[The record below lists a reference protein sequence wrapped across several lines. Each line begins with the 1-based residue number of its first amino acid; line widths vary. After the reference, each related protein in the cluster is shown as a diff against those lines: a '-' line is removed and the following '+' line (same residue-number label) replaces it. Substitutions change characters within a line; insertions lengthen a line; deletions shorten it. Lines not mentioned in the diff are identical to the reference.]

1 MVMIPAIPSDLKQE
15 IISLD
20 GKGYKAYKSLQGK
33 SFGYDPFTV
42 RFEHV
47 QGDSFAQPT
56 RLSIS
61 IGVDE
66 AGFLP
71 SLFNNPTR
79 KLALEDHLLRRV
91 NYFISV
97 NKTRVKGSG
106 KSGKVQVQIP
116 GQKILKRSGML
127 VKGSRLQLT
136 MFAGLPAQGRTVLGN
151 ECLKLFSEVL
161 PPIWHKSLIASS
173 LDKNELSRA
182 IETLEDYQFIQSE
195 LNKNNWVTFVANG
208 SNLPRSSG
216 ASDTPLLDVSTIFE
230 APEGLKKLVELP
242 NAGKVEGMAIPR
254 GITLIVGGG
263 FHGKSTLLRAIQD
276 GVYPHLA
283 GDGRERIAT
292 LPSAVKIRAEDG
304 RAVSS
309 VNLSAFMNNLPGINS
324 TEKFSTQ
331 SASGSTSQAVNI
343 LEALEAGSKLLLMD
357 EDTCATNFMIRDERM
372 QMLVAKANEPITPFL
387 DRIQEISE
395 FLGVSVILV
404 MGGSGDYF
412 DPADHIITMEEFRPR
427 VVTEEARR
435 LVTKNPGQ
443 RKKEITFPF
452 PPICER
458 RWDISRLEF
467 SKGKREAQIRT
478 IGLDTL
484 TLGEVEIDV
493 RYIEQIAEEGQ
504 LSLCGW
510 VLRQL
515 QFTLS
520 EFDMSFV
527 EGLQKIFLEIE
538 KKEFDGLVPYN
549 DGLQAL
555 PRLQDVMG
563 VINRIRF

>member
-1 MVMIPAIPSDLKQE
+1 MVPTIPPALKQE
-15 IISLD
+15 ILSLD
-20 GKGYKAYKSLQGK
+20 GKGYKAYKFFEGK
-33 SFGYDPFTV
+33 SFDYGPFTI

-61 IGVDE
+61 VALDE
-66 AGFLP
+66 AGFPL

-79 KLALEDHLLRRV
+79 ALALEDYLLRRV
-91 NYFISV
+91 SHLITVS
-97 NKTRVKGSG
+97 KIRVKGSG
-106 KSGKVQVQIP
+106 KSGKVQVQVP

-127 VKGSRLQLT
+127 VKGSRLQLI
-136 MFAGLPAQGRTVLGN
+136 MFVGLPAQGRTVLGK

-173 LDKNELSRA
+173 INEEKLNRA
-182 IETLEDYQFIQSE
+182 VETLEDYQFLQSE
-195 LNKNNWVTFVANG
+195 LKKNNWVAFVANG

-216 ASDTPLLDVSTIFE
+216 AKDTPLLGERTIFE
-230 APEGLKKLVELP
+230 APKGLKKTVELP
-242 NAGKVEGMAIPR
+242 HAGKTEGMAIPR

-276 GVYPHLA
+276 SVYPHLA

-292 LPSAVKIRAEDG
+292 LPNAAKIRAEDG
-304 RAVSS
+304 RAVSE
-309 VNLSAFMNNLPGINS
+309 VNLSAFMDSLPGIHS

-343 LEALEAGSKLLLMD
+343 LEALEVGSKLLLMD

-372 QMLVAKANEPITPFL
+372 QMLVAKAKEPITPFL
-387 DRIQEISE
+387 DRIQEINE
-395 FLGVSVILV
+395 IHGVSVILV

-412 DPADHIITMEEFRPR
+412 DPADNVITMENFKPR
-427 VVTEEARR
+427 VVTEEAKR
-435 LVTKNPGQ
+435 LVKNNPGQ
-443 RKKEITFPF
+443 RKKETTFPF

-458 RWDISRLEF
+458 RWDISRLKF
-467 SKGKREAQIRT
+467 SKGKREARIRT
-478 IGLDTL
+478 TGLDTL
-484 TLGEVEIDV
+484 TLGEMEIDV
-493 RYIEQIAEEGQ
+493 RYIEQFAEEGQ

-510 VLRQL
+510 ILRQL
-515 QFTLS
+515 QFTLNES
-520 EFDMSFV
+520 DISFA
-527 EGLQKIFLEIE
+527 EGLQKIFLEI
-538 KKEFDGLVPYN
+538 KKNEFDGLLPYN
-549 DGLQAL
+549 DGLQTI

-563 VINRIRF
+563 VINRIRL

>member
-1 MVMIPAIPSDLKQE
+1 MVPTIPPALKQE
-15 IISLD
+15 ILSLD
-20 GKGYKAYKSLQGK
+20 GKGYKAYKFFEGK
-33 SFGYDPFTV
+33 SFDYGPFTI

-61 IGVDE
+61 VALDE
-66 AGFLP
+66 AGFPL

-79 KLALEDHLLRRV
+79 ALALEDHLLRRV
-91 NYFISV
+91 SHLITVS
-97 NKTRVKGSG
+97 KIRVKGSG
-106 KSGKVQVQIP
+106 KSGKVQVQVP

-127 VKGSRLQLT
+127 VKGSRLQLI
-136 MFAGLPAQGRTVLGN
+136 MFAGLPAQGRTVLGK

-173 LDKNELSRA
+173 INEEKLNRA
-182 IETLEDYQFIQSE
+182 VETLEDYQFLQSE
-195 LNKNNWVTFVANG
+195 LKKNNWVAFVANG

-216 ASDTPLLDVSTIFE
+216 AKDTPLLGERTIFE
-230 APEGLKKLVELP
+230 APKGLKKTVELP
-242 NAGKVEGMAIPR
+242 HAGKTEGMAMPR

-276 GVYPHLA
+276 SVYPHLA

-292 LPSAVKIRAEDG
+292 LPNAAKIRAEDG
-304 RAVSS
+304 RAVSE
-309 VNLSAFMNNLPGINS
+309 VNLSAFMDSLPGIHS

-343 LEALEAGSKLLLMD
+343 LEALEVGSKLLLMD

-372 QMLVAKANEPITPFL
+372 QMLVAKAKEPITPFL
-387 DRIQEISE
+387 DRIQEINE
-395 FLGVSVILV
+395 IHGVSVILV

-412 DPADHIITMEEFRPR
+412 DPADNVITMENFKPR
-427 VVTEEARR
+427 VVTEEAKR
-435 LVTKNPGQ
+435 LVKNNPGQ
-443 RKKEITFPF
+443 RKKETTFPF

-458 RWDISRLEF
+458 RWDISRLKF
-467 SKGKREAQIRT
+467 SKGKREARIRT
-478 IGLDTL
+478 TGLDTL
-484 TLGEVEIDV
+484 TLGEMEIDV

-510 VLRQL
+510 ILRQL
-515 QFTLS
+515 Q
-520 EFDMSFV
+520 
-527 EGLQKIFLEIE
+527 
-538 KKEFDGLVPYN
+538 
-549 DGLQAL
+549 
-555 PRLQDVMG
+555 
-563 VINRIRF
+563 

>member
-1 MVMIPAIPSDLKQE
+1 MVPTIPPALKQE
-15 IISLD
+15 ILSLD
-20 GKGYKAYKSLQGK
+20 GKGYKAYKFFEGK
-33 SFGYDPFTV
+33 SFDYGPFTI

-61 IGVDE
+61 VALDE
-66 AGFLP
+66 AGFPL

-79 KLALEDHLLRRV
+79 ALALEDHLLRRV
-91 NYFISV
+91 SHLITVS
-97 NKTRVKGSG
+97 KIRVKGSG
-106 KSGKVQVQIP
+106 KSGKVQVQVP

-127 VKGSRLQLT
+127 VKGSRLQLI
-136 MFAGLPAQGRTVLGN
+136 MFVGLPAQGRTVLGK

-173 LDKNELSRA
+173 INEEKLNRA
-182 IETLEDYQFIQSE
+182 VETLEDYQFLQSE
-195 LNKNNWVTFVANG
+195 LKKNNWVAFVANG

-216 ASDTPLLDVSTIFE
+216 AKDTPLLGERTIFE
-230 APEGLKKLVELP
+230 APKGLKKTVELP
-242 NAGKVEGMAIPR
+242 HAGKTEGMAMPR

-276 GVYPHLA
+276 AVYPHLA

-292 LPSAVKIRAEDG
+292 LPNAAKIRAEDG
-304 RAVSS
+304 RAVSE
-309 VNLSAFMNNLPGINS
+309 VNLSAFMDSLPGIHS

-343 LEALEAGSKLLLMD
+343 LEALEVGSKLLLMD

-372 QMLVAKANEPITPFL
+372 QMLVAKAKEPITPFL
-387 DRIQEISE
+387 DRIQEINE
-395 FLGVSVILV
+395 IHGVSVILV

-412 DPADHIITMEEFRPR
+412 DPADNVITMENFKPR
-427 VVTEEARR
+427 VVTEEAKR
-435 LVTKNPGQ
+435 LVKNNPGQ
-443 RKKEITFPF
+443 RKKETTFPF
-452 PPICER
+452 PPIYER
-458 RWDISRLEF
+458 RWDISRLKF
-467 SKGKREAQIRT
+467 SKGKREARIRT
-478 IGLDTL
+478 TGLDTL
-484 TLGEVEIDV
+484 TLGEMEIDV

-510 VLRQL
+510 ILRQL
-515 QFTLS
+515 QFTLNES
-520 EFDMSFV
+520 DMSFA

-538 KKEFDGLVPYN
+538 KKEFDGLFPYN
-549 DGLQAL
+549 DGLQTI
-555 PRLQDVMG
+555 PRHQDVMG
-563 VINRIRF
+563 VINRIRL

>member
-1 MVMIPAIPSDLKQE
+1 MIPIIPSDLKQE

-91 NYFISV
+91 NYFISA

-127 VKGSRLQLT
+127 VKGSRLQLI

-230 APEGLKKLVELP
+230 APEGLKKLIELP

-357 EDTCATNFMIRDERM
+357 EDTCATNFMIRDARM
-372 QMLVAKANEPITPFL
+372 QMLVAKLKEPITPFL
-387 DRIQEISE
+387 DRIQEVNE

-412 DPADHIITMEEFRPR
+412 DPADHVITMEEFRPR
-427 VVTEEARR
+427 VVTEEAKS
-435 LVTKNPGQ
+435 LVVKNPGQ
-443 RKKEITFPF
+443 RKKETTFPF
-452 PPICER
+452 PLICER
-458 RWDISRLEF
+458 RWDISRLKF
-467 SKGKREAQIRT
+467 GKGKKEAKIRT
-478 IGLDTL
+478 TGLDTL
-484 TLGEVEIDV
+484 TLGEMEIDV
-493 RYIEQIAEEGQ
+493 RYIEQLTEEGQ

-510 VLRQL
+510 ILRRL
-515 QFTLS
+515 QFALNES
-520 EFDMSFV
+520 DMPFV
-527 EGLQKIFLEIE
+527 KGLQRIFSEIE

>member
-1 MVMIPAIPSDLKQE
+1 MVPVIPSDLKQE

-20 GKGYKAYKSLQGK
+20 GKGYKAYKFFQGK
-33 SFGYDPFTV
+33 PFDYGPFTI

-61 IGVDE
+61 IGLDE
-66 AGFLP
+66 AGFSP
-71 SLFNNPTR
+71 SLFSNPTR
-79 KLALEDHLLRRV
+79 ALALEDHLLRRV
-91 NYFISV
+91 NHFIAV
-97 NKTRVKGSG
+97 RKIRVKGSG
-106 KSGKVQVQIP
+106 NSGKVQVQIP

-127 VKGSRLQLT
+127 VKGSRLQLI

-357 EDTCATNFMIRDERM
+357 EDTCATNFMIRDARM
-372 QMLVAKANEPITPFL
+372 QMLVAKLKEPITPFL
-387 DRIQEISE
+387 DRIQEVNE

-412 DPADHIITMEEFRPR
+412 DPADHVITMEEFRPR
-427 VVTEEARR
+427 VVTEEAKS
-435 LVTKNPGQ
+435 LVIKNPGQ
-443 RKKEITFPF
+443 RKKETTFPF
-452 PPICER
+452 PLICER
-458 RWDISRLEF
+458 RWDISRLKF
-467 SKGKREAQIRT
+467 GKGKKEAKIRT
-478 IGLDTL
+478 TGLDTL
-484 TLGEVEIDV
+484 TLGEMEIDV
-493 RYIEQIAEEGQ
+493 RYIEQLTEEGQ

-510 VLRQL
+510 ILRRL
-515 QFTLS
+515 QFALNES
-520 EFDMSFV
+520 DMPFV
-527 EGLQKIFLEIE
+527 KGLQKIFSEIE

>member
-1 MVMIPAIPSDLKQE
+1 MVPTIPPALKQE
-15 IISLD
+15 ILSLD
-20 GKGYKAYKSLQGK
+20 GKGYKAYKFFEGK
-33 SFGYDPFTV
+33 SFDYGPFTI

-61 IGVDE
+61 VALDE
-66 AGFLP
+66 AGFPL

-79 KLALEDHLLRRV
+79 ALALEDYLLRRV
-91 NYFISV
+91 SHLITVS
-97 NKTRVKGSG
+97 KIRVKGSG
-106 KSGKVQVQIP
+106 KSGKVQVQVP

-127 VKGSRLQLT
+127 VKGSRLQLI
-136 MFAGLPAQGRTVLGN
+136 MFVGLPAQGRTVLGK

-173 LDKNELSRA
+173 INEEKLNRA
-182 IETLEDYQFIQSE
+182 VETLEDYQFLQSE
-195 LNKNNWVTFVANG
+195 LKKNNWVAFVANG

-216 ASDTPLLDVSTIFE
+216 AKDTPLLGERTIFE
-230 APEGLKKLVELP
+230 APKGLKKTVELP
-242 NAGKVEGMAIPR
+242 HAGKTEGMAMPR
-254 GITLIVGGG
+254 GTTLIVGGG

-276 GVYPHLA
+276 AVYPHLA

-292 LPSAVKIRAEDG
+292 LPNAAKIRAEDG
-304 RAVSS
+304 RAVSE
-309 VNLSAFMNNLPGINS
+309 VNLSAFMDSLPGIHS

-343 LEALEAGSKLLLMD
+343 LEALEVGSKLLLMD

-372 QMLVAKANEPITPFL
+372 QMLVAKAKEPITPFL
-387 DRIQEISE
+387 DRIQEINE
-395 FLGVSVILV
+395 IHGVSVILV

-412 DPADHIITMEEFRPR
+412 DPADNVITMENFKPR
-427 VVTEEARR
+427 VVTEEAKR
-435 LVTKNPGQ
+435 LVKNNPGQ
-443 RKKEITFPF
+443 RKKETTFPF

-458 RWDISRLEF
+458 RWDISRLKF
-467 SKGKREAQIRT
+467 SKGKREARIRT
-478 IGLDTL
+478 TGLDTL
-484 TLGEVEIDV
+484 TLGEMEIDV

-510 VLRQL
+510 ILRQL
-515 QFTLS
+515 QFTLNES
-520 EFDMSFV
+520 DISFA
-527 EGLQKIFLEIE
+527 EGLQKIFLEI
-538 KKEFDGLVPYN
+538 KKNEFNGLLPYN
-549 DGLQAL
+549 DGLQTI

-563 VINRIRF
+563 VINRIRL

>member
-1 MVMIPAIPSDLKQE
+1 MIPIIPSDLKQE

-33 SFGYDPFTV
+33 SFSYDPFTV

-71 SLFNNPTR
+71 SLFNNLTR

-91 NYFISV
+91 NYFIAA
-97 NKTRVKGSG
+97 NKIRVKGSG
-106 KSGKVQVQIP
+106 KSGEVQAQIP

-127 VKGSRLQLT
+127 VKGSRLQLI

-412 DPADHIITMEEFRPR
+412 DPADHVITMEEFRPR
-427 VVTEEARR
+427 VVTEEAKS
-435 LVTKNPGQ
+435 LVVKNPGQ
-443 RKKEITFPF
+443 RKKETTFPF
-452 PPICER
+452 PLICER
-458 RWDISRLEF
+458 RWDISRLKF
-467 SKGKREAQIRT
+467 GKGKKEAKIRT
-478 IGLDTL
+478 TGLDTL
-484 TLGEVEIDV
+484 TLGEMEIDV
-493 RYIEQIAEEGQ
+493 RYIEQLTEEGQ

-510 VLRQL
+510 ILRRL
-515 QFTLS
+515 QFALNES
-520 EFDMSFV
+520 DMPFV
-527 EGLQKIFLEIE
+527 KGLQKIFSEIE

>member
-1 MVMIPAIPSDLKQE
+1 MVPTIPPALKQE
-15 IISLD
+15 ILSLD
-20 GKGYKAYKSLQGK
+20 GKGYKAYKFFEGK
-33 SFGYDPFTV
+33 SFDYGPFTI

-61 IGVDE
+61 VALDE
-66 AGFLP
+66 AGFPL

-79 KLALEDHLLRRV
+79 ALALEDHLLRRV
-91 NYFISV
+91 SHLITVS
-97 NKTRVKGSG
+97 KIRVKGSG
-106 KSGKVQVQIP
+106 KSGKVQVQVP

-127 VKGSRLQLT
+127 VKGSRLQLI
-136 MFAGLPAQGRTVLGN
+136 MFAGLPAQGRTVLGK

-173 LDKNELSRA
+173 INEEKLNRA
-182 IETLEDYQFIQSE
+182 VETLEDYQFLQSE
-195 LNKNNWVTFVANG
+195 LKKNNWVAFVANG

-216 ASDTPLLDVSTIFE
+216 AKDTPLLGERTIFE
-230 APEGLKKLVELP
+230 APKGLKKTVELP
-242 NAGKVEGMAIPR
+242 HAGKTEGMAMPR
-254 GITLIVGGG
+254 GTTLIVGGG

-276 GVYPHLA
+276 AVYPHLA

-292 LPSAVKIRAEDG
+292 LPNAAKIRAEDG
-304 RAVSS
+304 RAVSE
-309 VNLSAFMNNLPGINS
+309 VNLSAFMDSLPGIHS

-343 LEALEAGSKLLLMD
+343 LEALEVGSKLLLMD

-372 QMLVAKANEPITPFL
+372 QMLVAKAKEPITPFL
-387 DRIQEISE
+387 DRIQEINE
-395 FLGVSVILV
+395 IHGVSVILV

-412 DPADHIITMEEFRPR
+412 DPADNVITMENFKPR
-427 VVTEEARR
+427 VVTEEAKR
-435 LVTKNPGQ
+435 LVKNNPGQ
-443 RKKEITFPF
+443 RKKETTFPF

-458 RWDISRLEF
+458 RWDISRLKF
-467 SKGKREAQIRT
+467 SKGKREARIRT
-478 IGLDTL
+478 TGLDTL
-484 TLGEVEIDV
+484 TLGEMEIDV

-510 VLRQL
+510 ILRQL
-515 QFTLS
+515 QFTLNES
-520 EFDMSFV
+520 DISFT
-527 EGLQKIFLEIE
+527 EGLQKIFLEI
-538 KKEFDGLVPYN
+538 KKNEFNGLLPYN
-549 DGLQAL
+549 DGLQTI

-563 VINRIRF
+563 VINRIRL

>member
-1 MVMIPAIPSDLKQE
+1 MIPIIPSDLKQE

-91 NYFISV
+91 NYFISA

-173 LDKNELSRA
+173 INKDELRCA
-182 IETLEDYQFIQSE
+182 VETLEDYQFLQAE
-195 LNKNNWVTFVANG
+195 LEKNNWVAFVASG

-357 EDTCATNFMIRDERM
+357 EDTCATNFMIRDARM
-372 QMLVAKANEPITPFL
+372 QMLVAKLKEPITPFL
-387 DRIQEISE
+387 DRIQEVNE
-395 FLGVSVILV
+395 LLGVSVILV

-412 DPADHIITMEEFRPR
+412 DPADHVITMEEFRPR
-427 VVTEEARR
+427 VVTEEAKS
-435 LVTKNPGQ
+435 LVVKNPGQ
-443 RKKEITFPF
+443 RKKETTFPF
-452 PPICER
+452 PLICER
-458 RWDISRLEF
+458 RWDISRLKF
-467 SKGKREAQIRT
+467 GKGKKEAKIRT
-478 IGLDTL
+478 TGLDTL
-484 TLGEVEIDV
+484 TLGEMEIDV
-493 RYIEQIAEEGQ
+493 RYIEQLTEEGQ

-510 VLRQL
+510 ILRQL
-515 QFTLS
+515 QFTLNES
-520 EFDMSFV
+520 DMSFA

-538 KKEFDGLVPYN
+538 KKEFDGLFPYN
-549 DGLQAL
+549 DGLQTI

>member
-1 MVMIPAIPSDLKQE
+1 MVPTIPPALKQE
-15 IISLD
+15 ILSLD
-20 GKGYKAYKSLQGK
+20 GKGYKAYKFFEGK
-33 SFGYDPFTV
+33 SFDYGPFTI

-61 IGVDE
+61 VALDE
-66 AGFLP
+66 AGFPL

-79 KLALEDHLLRRV
+79 ALALEDHLLRRV
-91 NYFISV
+91 SHLITVS
-97 NKTRVKGSG
+97 KIRVKGSG
-106 KSGKVQVQIP
+106 KSGKVQVQVP

-127 VKGSRLQLT
+127 VKGSRLQLI
-136 MFAGLPAQGRTVLGN
+136 MFVGLPAQGRTVLGK

-173 LDKNELSRA
+173 INEEKLNRA
-182 IETLEDYQFIQSE
+182 VETLEDYQFLQSE
-195 LNKNNWVTFVANG
+195 LKKNNWVAFVANG

-216 ASDTPLLDVSTIFE
+216 AKDTPLLGERTIFE
-230 APEGLKKLVELP
+230 APKGLKKTVELP
-242 NAGKVEGMAIPR
+242 HAGKTEGMAMPR

-276 GVYPHLA
+276 SVYPHLA

-292 LPSAVKIRAEDG
+292 LPNAAKIRAEDG
-304 RAVSS
+304 RAVSE
-309 VNLSAFMNNLPGINS
+309 VNLSAFMDSLPGIHS

-343 LEALEAGSKLLLMD
+343 LEALEVGSKLLLMD

-372 QMLVAKANEPITPFL
+372 QMLVAKAKEPITPFL
-387 DRIQEISE
+387 DRIQEINE
-395 FLGVSVILV
+395 IHGVSVILV

-412 DPADHIITMEEFRPR
+412 DPADNVITMENFKPR
-427 VVTEEARR
+427 VVTEEAKR
-435 LVTKNPGQ
+435 LVKNNPGQ
-443 RKKEITFPF
+443 RKKETTFPF

-458 RWDISRLEF
+458 RWDISRLKF
-467 SKGKREAQIRT
+467 SKGKREARIRT
-478 IGLDTL
+478 TGLDTL
-484 TLGEVEIDV
+484 TLGEMEIDV
-493 RYIEQIAEEGQ
+493 RYIEQFAEEGQ

-510 VLRQL
+510 ILRQL
-515 QFTLS
+515 QFTLNES
-520 EFDMSFV
+520 DISFA
-527 EGLQKIFLEIE
+527 EGLQKIFLEI
-538 KKEFDGLVPYN
+538 KKNEFDGLLPYN
-549 DGLQAL
+549 DGLQTI

-563 VINRIRF
+563 VINRIRL

>member
-1 MVMIPAIPSDLKQE
+1 MIPVIPSDLKQE

-20 GKGYKAYKSLQGK
+20 GKGYKAYKFFQGK
-33 SFGYDPFTV
+33 SFDYDPFTI

-61 IGVDE
+61 IGLDE
-66 AGFLP
+66 AGFSP

-79 KLALEDHLLRRV
+79 ALALEDHLLRRV
-91 NYFISV
+91 NHFIAVS
-97 NKTRVKGSG
+97 KIRVKGSG
-106 KSGKVQVQIP
+106 NSGKVQVQIP

-127 VKGSRLQLT
+127 VKGSRLQLI
-136 MFAGLPAQGRTVLGN
+136 MFAGLPAQGRTVLGK

-161 PPIWHKSLIASS
+161 PPIWHKSLIESS
-173 LDKNELSRA
+173 LNEDELNRA
-182 IETLEDYQFIQSE
+182 VETLEDYQFLQSE
-195 LNKNNWVTFVANG
+195 LKRNNWVAFVANG

-216 ASDTPLLDVSTIFE
+216 ASDTPLLGERTIFE
-230 APEGLKKLVELP
+230 APKGLKKSIELP
-242 NAGKVEGMAIPR
+242 HAGKTEGMAIPR

-276 GVYPHLA
+276 AVYPHLA

-292 LPSAVKIRAEDG
+292 LPSAAKIRAEDG
-304 RAVSS
+304 RAVSA
-309 VNLSAFMNNLPGINS
+309 VNVSAFMDSLPGIHS

-343 LEALEAGSKLLLMD
+343 LEALEVGSKLLLMD

-372 QMLVAKANEPITPFL
+372 QMLVAKAKEPITPFL
-387 DRIQEISE
+387 DRIQEVNKIH
-395 FLGVSVILV
+395 GVSVILV

-412 DPADHIITMEEFRPR
+412 DPADNVITMEKFQPR
-427 VVTEEARR
+427 VVTEEAKR
-435 LVTKNPGQ
+435 LVKKNPGQ
-443 RKKEITFPF
+443 RKKETTFPF

-458 RWDISRLEF
+458 RWDISRLKF
-467 SKGKREAQIRT
+467 SKGKREARIRT
-478 IGLDTL
+478 TGLDTL
-484 TLGEVEIDV
+484 TLGEMEIDV
-493 RYIEQIAEEGQ
+493 RYIEQITEEGQ

-510 VLRQL
+510 ILRQL
-515 QFTLS
+515 QFTLNES
-520 EFDMSFV
+520 DMSFA
-527 EGLQKIFLEIE
+527 EGLREIFSEIK
-538 KKEFDGLVPYN
+538 KKEFDGLFPYN
-549 DGLQAL
+549 DGLQTI

>member
-1 MVMIPAIPSDLKQE
+1 MVPTIPPALKQE
-15 IISLD
+15 ILSLD
-20 GKGYKAYKSLQGK
+20 GKGYKAYKFFEGK
-33 SFGYDPFTV
+33 SFDYGPFTI

-61 IGVDE
+61 VALDE
-66 AGFLP
+66 AGFPL

-79 KLALEDHLLRRV
+79 ALALEDYLLRRV
-91 NYFISV
+91 SHLITVS
-97 NKTRVKGSG
+97 KIRVKGSG
-106 KSGKVQVQIP
+106 KSGKVQVQVP

-127 VKGSRLQLT
+127 VKGSRLQLI
-136 MFAGLPAQGRTVLGN
+136 MFAGLPAQGRTVLGK

-173 LDKNELSRA
+173 INEEKLNRA
-182 IETLEDYQFIQSE
+182 VETLEDYQFLQSE
-195 LNKNNWVTFVANG
+195 LKKNNWVAFVANG

-216 ASDTPLLDVSTIFE
+216 AKDTPLLGERTIFE
-230 APEGLKKLVELP
+230 APKGLKKTVELP
-242 NAGKVEGMAIPR
+242 HAGKTEGMAIPR

-276 GVYPHLA
+276 SVYPHLA

-292 LPSAVKIRAEDG
+292 LPNAAKIRAEDG
-304 RAVSS
+304 RAVSE
-309 VNLSAFMNNLPGINS
+309 VNLSAFMDSLPGIHS

-343 LEALEAGSKLLLMD
+343 LEALEVGSKLLLMD

-372 QMLVAKANEPITPFL
+372 QMLVAKAKEPITPFL
-387 DRIQEISE
+387 DRIQEINE
-395 FLGVSVILV
+395 IHGVSVILV

-412 DPADHIITMEEFRPR
+412 DPADNVITMENFKPR
-427 VVTEEARR
+427 VVTEEAKR
-435 LVTKNPGQ
+435 LVKNNPGQ
-443 RKKEITFPF
+443 RKKETTFPF

-458 RWDISRLEF
+458 RWDISRLKF
-467 SKGKREAQIRT
+467 SKGKREARIRT
-478 IGLDTL
+478 TGLDTL
-484 TLGEVEIDV
+484 TLGEMEIDV

-510 VLRQL
+510 ILKQL
-515 QFTLS
+515 QFTLNES
-520 EFDMSFV
+520 DISFT
-527 EGLQKIFLEIE
+527 EGLQKIFLEI
-538 KKEFDGLVPYN
+538 KKNEFNGLLPYN
-549 DGLQAL
+549 DGLQTI

-563 VINRIRF
+563 VINRIRL

>member
-1 MVMIPAIPSDLKQE
+1 
-15 IISLD
+15 
-20 GKGYKAYKSLQGK
+20 
-33 SFGYDPFTV
+33 
-42 RFEHV
+42 
-47 QGDSFAQPT
+47 
-56 RLSIS
+56 
-61 IGVDE
+61 
-66 AGFLP
+66 
-71 SLFNNPTR
+71 
-79 KLALEDHLLRRV
+79 
-91 NYFISV
+91 
-97 NKTRVKGSG
+97 
-106 KSGKVQVQIP
+106 
-116 GQKILKRSGML
+116 
-127 VKGSRLQLT
+127 
-136 MFAGLPAQGRTVLGN
+136 
-151 ECLKLFSEVL
+151 
-161 PPIWHKSLIASS
+161 
-173 LDKNELSRA
+173 
-182 IETLEDYQFIQSE
+182 
-195 LNKNNWVTFVANG
+195 
-208 SNLPRSSG
+208 
-216 ASDTPLLDVSTIFE
+216 

-242 NAGKVEGMAIPR
+242 HAGKIKGMAVPR

-276 GVYPHLA
+276 AVYPHLA

-292 LPSAVKIRAEDG
+292 LPSATKIRAEDG

-309 VNLSAFMNNLPGINS
+309 VNLSAFMSGFPGIHS
-324 TEKFSTQ
+324 TEQFSTQ

-387 DRIQEISE
+387 DRIQEVSE

-458 RWDISRLEF
+458 RWDISGLKF

>member
-1 MVMIPAIPSDLKQE
+1 MIPIIPSDLKQE

-33 SFGYDPFTV
+33 SFDYDPFTI

-91 NYFISV
+91 NYFISA

-127 VKGSRLQLT
+127 VKGSRLQLI

-357 EDTCATNFMIRDERM
+357 EDTCATNFMIRDARM
-372 QMLVAKANEPITPFL
+372 QMLVAKLKEPITPFL
-387 DRIQEISE
+387 DRIQEVNE

-412 DPADHIITMEEFRPR
+412 DPADHVITMEEFRPR
-427 VVTEEARR
+427 VVTEEAKS
-435 LVTKNPGQ
+435 LVVKNPGQ
-443 RKKEITFPF
+443 RKKETTFPF
-452 PPICER
+452 PLICER
-458 RWDISRLEF
+458 RWDISRLKF
-467 SKGKREAQIRT
+467 GKGKKEAKIRT
-478 IGLDTL
+478 TGLDTL
-484 TLGEVEIDV
+484 TLGEMEIDV
-493 RYIEQIAEEGQ
+493 RYIEQLTEEGQ

-510 VLRQL
+510 ILRRL
-515 QFTLS
+515 QFALNES
-520 EFDMSFV
+520 DMPFV
-527 EGLQKIFLEIE
+527 KGLQKIFSEIE

>member
-1 MVMIPAIPSDLKQE
+1 MAPVIPSDLKQE

-20 GKGYKAYKSLQGK
+20 GKGYKAYKIFQGK
-33 SFGYDPFTV
+33 SFNYDPFTI

-61 IGVDE
+61 IGLEE
-66 AGFLP
+66 AGFP
-71 SLFNNPTR
+71 SHILNSPTQE
-79 KLALEDHLLRRV
+79 LALEDYLLRRV
-91 NYFISV
+91 NHFIAANEV
-97 NKTRVKGSG
+97 HVKGSG

-127 VKGSRLQLT
+127 VRESKLQLI
-136 MFAGLPAQGRTVLGN
+136 MFAGLPAQGRTILGK

-161 PPIWHKSLIASS
+161 PVIWHESLIASS
-173 LDKNELSRA
+173 LNEDELNRA
-182 IETLEDYQFIQSE
+182 IETLEDYNFLQSE
-195 LNKNNWVTFVANG
+195 LKRNNWVAFVANG

-216 ASDTPLLDVSTIFE
+216 ASDSPLLDAATIFE
-230 APEGLKKLVELP
+230 APKGLEKSVVLP
-242 NAGKVEGMAIPR
+242 HAGKIEGMAIPR

-276 GVYPHLA
+276 AVYPHLA

-292 LPSAVKIRAEDG
+292 LPSAAKIRAEDG
-304 RAVSS
+304 RAVSA
-309 VNLSAFMNNLPGINS
+309 VNVSAFMDSLPGIYS
-324 TEKFSTQ
+324 TKKFSTQ

-343 LEALEAGSKLLLMD
+343 LEALEVGSKLLLMD

-372 QMLVAKANEPITPFL
+372 QMLVAKAKEPITPFL
-387 DRIQEISE
+387 DRIQEVNKIH
-395 FLGVSVILV
+395 GVSVILV

-412 DPADHIITMEEFRPR
+412 DPADNVITMEKFKPR
-427 VVTEEARR
+427 MVTEEAKQ
-435 LVTKNPGQ
+435 LVKMKPGQ
-443 RKKEITFPF
+443 RKKETTFPF
-452 PPICER
+452 PKICQR
-458 RWDISRLEF
+458 RWDISRLKF
-467 SKGKREAQIRT
+467 SKGKREARIRT
-478 IGLDTL
+478 TGLDTL
-484 TLGEVEIDV
+484 TLGEMEIDV

-510 VLRQL
+510 IIRQL
-515 QFTLS
+515 QFNLNES
-520 EFDMSFV
+520 DMSFAG
-527 EGLQKIFLEIE
+527 GLQEIFLEI
-538 KKEFDGLVPYN
+538 KKKGFDGLSPYN
-549 DGLQAL
+549 DGLQTI

>member
-1 MVMIPAIPSDLKQE
+1 MVPTIPPALKQE
-15 IISLD
+15 ILSLD
-20 GKGYKAYKSLQGK
+20 GKGYKAYKFFEGK
-33 SFGYDPFTV
+33 SFDYGPFTI

-61 IGVDE
+61 VALDE
-66 AGFLP
+66 AGFPL

-79 KLALEDHLLRRV
+79 ALALEDYLLRRV
-91 NYFISV
+91 SHLITVS
-97 NKTRVKGSG
+97 KIRVKGSG
-106 KSGKVQVQIP
+106 KSGKVQVQVP

-127 VKGSRLQLT
+127 VKGSRLQLI
-136 MFAGLPAQGRTVLGN
+136 MFAGLPAQGRTVLGK

-173 LDKNELSRA
+173 INEEKLNRA
-182 IETLEDYQFIQSE
+182 VETLEDYQFLQSE
-195 LNKNNWVTFVANG
+195 LKKNNWVAFVANG

-216 ASDTPLLDVSTIFE
+216 AKDTPLLGERTIFE
-230 APEGLKKLVELP
+230 APKGLKKTVELP
-242 NAGKVEGMAIPR
+242 HAGKTEGMAIPR

-276 GVYPHLA
+276 AVYPHLA

-292 LPSAVKIRAEDG
+292 LPTAAKIRAEDG
-304 RAVSS
+304 RAVSE
-309 VNLSAFMNNLPGINS
+309 VNLSAFMDSLPGIHS

-343 LEALEAGSKLLLMD
+343 LEALEVGSKLLLMD

-372 QMLVAKANEPITPFL
+372 QMLVAKAKEPITPFL
-387 DRIQEISE
+387 DRIQEINE
-395 FLGVSVILV
+395 IHGVSVILV

-412 DPADHIITMEEFRPR
+412 DPADNVITMENFKPR
-427 VVTEEARR
+427 VVTEEAKR
-435 LVTKNPGQ
+435 LVKNNPGQ
-443 RKKEITFPF
+443 RKKETTFPF

-458 RWDISRLEF
+458 RWDISRLKF
-467 SKGKREAQIRT
+467 SKGKREARIRT
-478 IGLDTL
+478 TGLDTL
-484 TLGEVEIDV
+484 TLGEMEIDV

-510 VLRQL
+510 ILRQL
-515 QFTLS
+515 QFTLNES
-520 EFDMSFV
+520 NMSFA
-527 EGLQKIFLEIE
+527 EGLQKIFLEI
-538 KKEFDGLVPYN
+538 KKNEFDGLLPYN
-549 DGLQAL
+549 DGLQTI

-563 VINRIRF
+563 VINRIRL

>member
-1 MVMIPAIPSDLKQE
+1 MIPIIPSDLKQE

-71 SLFNNPTR
+71 SLFNNLTR
-79 KLALEDHLLRRV
+79 KLALEDHVLRRV
-91 NYFISV
+91 NYFIAA
-97 NKTRVKGSG
+97 NKIRVKGSG

-127 VKGSRLQLT
+127 VKGSRLQLI
-136 MFAGLPAQGRTVLGN
+136 MFAGLPAQGRTVLGE

-173 LDKNELSRA
+173 LDKNELNRA
-182 IETLEDYQFIQSE
+182 IETLEDYQFLQSE
-195 LNKNNWVTFVANG
+195 LEKNNWVTFVANG

-216 ASDTPLLDVSTIFE
+216 ASDAPLLGARTIFE
-230 APEGLKKLVELP
+230 APEGLKKSVELP
-242 NAGKVEGMAIPR
+242 HAGKIEGMAVPE

-276 GVYPHLA
+276 AVYPHLA

-292 LPSAVKIRAEDG
+292 LPSATKIRAEDG

-309 VNLSAFMNNLPGINS
+309 VNLSAFMSGLPGIHS
-324 TEKFSTQ
+324 TEQFSTQ

-387 DRIQEISE
+387 DRIQEVSE

-458 RWDISRLEF
+458 RWDISGLKF

-520 EFDMSFV
+520 ESDMSFV

>member
-1 MVMIPAIPSDLKQE
+1 MVPTIPPALKQE
-15 IISLD
+15 ILSLD
-20 GKGYKAYKSLQGK
+20 GKGYKAYKFFEGK
-33 SFGYDPFTV
+33 SFDYGPFTI

-61 IGVDE
+61 VALDE
-66 AGFLP
+66 AGFPL

-79 KLALEDHLLRRV
+79 ALALEDYLLRRV
-91 NYFISV
+91 SHLITVS
-97 NKTRVKGSG
+97 KIRVKGSG
-106 KSGKVQVQIP
+106 KSGKVQVQVP

-127 VKGSRLQLT
+127 VKGSRLQLI
-136 MFAGLPAQGRTVLGN
+136 MFVGLPAQGRTVLGK

-173 LDKNELSRA
+173 INEEKLNRA
-182 IETLEDYQFIQSE
+182 VETLEDYQFLQSE
-195 LNKNNWVTFVANG
+195 LKKNNWVAFVANG

-216 ASDTPLLDVSTIFE
+216 AKDTPLLGERTIFE
-230 APEGLKKLVELP
+230 APKGLKKTVELP
-242 NAGKVEGMAIPR
+242 HAGKTEGMAMPR

-276 GVYPHLA
+276 AVYPHLA

-292 LPSAVKIRAEDG
+292 LPTAAKIRAEDG
-304 RAVSS
+304 RAVRE
-309 VNLSAFMNNLPGINS
+309 VNLSAFMDSLPGIHS

-343 LEALEAGSKLLLMD
+343 LEALEVGSKLLLMD

-372 QMLVAKANEPITPFL
+372 QMLVAKAKEPITPFL
-387 DRIQEISE
+387 DRIQEINE
-395 FLGVSVILV
+395 IHGVSVILV

-412 DPADHIITMEEFRPR
+412 DPADNVITMENFKPR
-427 VVTEEARR
+427 VVTEEAKR
-435 LVTKNPGQ
+435 LVKNNPGQ
-443 RKKEITFPF
+443 RKKETTFPF

-458 RWDISRLEF
+458 RWDISRLKF
-467 SKGKREAQIRT
+467 SKGKREARIRT
-478 IGLDTL
+478 TGLDTL
-484 TLGEVEIDV
+484 TLGEMEIDV

-510 VLRQL
+510 ILKQL
-515 QFTLS
+515 QFTLNES
-520 EFDMSFV
+520 DISFA

-538 KKEFDGLVPYN
+538 KKEFDGLLPYN
-549 DGLQAL
+549 DGLQTI

-563 VINRIRF
+563 VINRIRL

>member
-1 MVMIPAIPSDLKQE
+1 MVPTIPPALKQE
-15 IISLD
+15 ILSLD
-20 GKGYKAYKSLQGK
+20 GKGYKAYKFFEGK
-33 SFGYDPFTV
+33 SFDYGPFTI

-61 IGVDE
+61 VALDE
-66 AGFLP
+66 AGFPL

-79 KLALEDHLLRRV
+79 ALALEDYLLRRV
-91 NYFISV
+91 SHLITVS
-97 NKTRVKGSG
+97 KIRVKGSG
-106 KSGKVQVQIP
+106 KSGKVQVQVP

-127 VKGSRLQLT
+127 VKGSRLQLI
-136 MFAGLPAQGRTVLGN
+136 MFAGLPAQGRTVLGK

-173 LDKNELSRA
+173 INEEKLNRA
-182 IETLEDYQFIQSE
+182 VETLEDYQFLQSE
-195 LNKNNWVTFVANG
+195 LKKNNWVAFVANG

-216 ASDTPLLDVSTIFE
+216 AKDTPLLGERTIFE
-230 APEGLKKLVELP
+230 APKGLKKTVELP
-242 NAGKVEGMAIPR
+242 HAGKTEGMAMPR

-276 GVYPHLA
+276 AVYPHLA

-292 LPSAVKIRAEDG
+292 LPNAAKIRAEDG
-304 RAVSS
+304 RAVSE
-309 VNLSAFMNNLPGINS
+309 VNLSAFMDSLPGIHS

-343 LEALEAGSKLLLMD
+343 LEALEVGSKLLLMD

-372 QMLVAKANEPITPFL
+372 QMLVAKAKEPITPFL
-387 DRIQEISE
+387 DRIQEINE
-395 FLGVSVILV
+395 IHGVSVILV

-412 DPADHIITMEEFRPR
+412 DPADNVITMENFKPR
-427 VVTEEARR
+427 VVTEEAKR
-435 LVTKNPGQ
+435 LVKNNPGQ
-443 RKKEITFPF
+443 RKKETTFPF

-458 RWDISRLEF
+458 RWGISRLKF
-467 SKGKREAQIRT
+467 SKGKREARIRT
-478 IGLDTL
+478 TGLDTL
-484 TLGEVEIDV
+484 TLGEMEIDV

-510 VLRQL
+510 ILRQL
-515 QFTLS
+515 QFTLNES
-520 EFDMSFV
+520 DISFA
-527 EGLQKIFLEIE
+527 EGLQKIFLKI
-538 KKEFDGLVPYN
+538 KKNEFDGLLPYN
-549 DGLQAL
+549 DGLQTI

-563 VINRIRF
+563 VINRIRL

>member
-1 MVMIPAIPSDLKQE
+1 MVPTIPPALKQE
-15 IISLD
+15 ILSLD
-20 GKGYKAYKSLQGK
+20 GKGYKAYKFFEGK
-33 SFGYDPFTV
+33 SFDYGPFTI

-61 IGVDE
+61 VALDE
-66 AGFLP
+66 AGFPL

-79 KLALEDHLLRRV
+79 ALALEDYLLRRV
-91 NYFISV
+91 SHLITVS
-97 NKTRVKGSG
+97 KIRVKGSG
-106 KSGKVQVQIP
+106 KSGKVQVQVP

-127 VKGSRLQLT
+127 VKGSRLQLI
-136 MFAGLPAQGRTVLGN
+136 MFAGLPAQGRTVLGK

-173 LDKNELSRA
+173 INEEKLNRA
-182 IETLEDYQFIQSE
+182 VETLEDYQFLQSE
-195 LNKNNWVTFVANG
+195 LKKNNWVAFVANG

-216 ASDTPLLDVSTIFE
+216 ANDTPLLGGRTIFE
-230 APEGLKKLVELP
+230 APKGLKKTVELP
-242 NAGKVEGMAIPR
+242 HTGKIEGMAIPR

-276 GVYPHLA
+276 AVYPHLA

-292 LPSAVKIRAEDG
+292 LPTAAKIRAEDG
-304 RAVSS
+304 RAVSE
-309 VNLSAFMNNLPGINS
+309 VNLSAFMDSLPGIHS

-343 LEALEAGSKLLLMD
+343 LEALEVGSKLLLMD

-372 QMLVAKANEPITPFL
+372 QMLVAKAKEPITPFL
-387 DRIQEISE
+387 DRIQEINE
-395 FLGVSVILV
+395 IHGVSVILV

-412 DPADHIITMEEFRPR
+412 DPADNVITMENFKPR
-427 VVTEEARR
+427 VVTEEAKR
-435 LVTKNPGQ
+435 LVKNNPGQ
-443 RKKEITFPF
+443 RKKETTFPF

-458 RWDISRLEF
+458 RWDISRLKF
-467 SKGKREAQIRT
+467 SKGKREARIRT
-478 IGLDTL
+478 TGLDTL
-484 TLGEVEIDV
+484 TLGEMEIDV

-510 VLRQL
+510 ILRQL
-515 QFTLS
+515 QFTLNES
-520 EFDMSFV
+520 DISFA
-527 EGLQKIFLEIE
+527 EGLQKIFLEI
-538 KKEFDGLVPYN
+538 KKNEFDGLLPYN
-549 DGLQAL
+549 DGLQTI

-563 VINRIRF
+563 VINRIRL

>member
-1 MVMIPAIPSDLKQE
+1 MVPTIPPALKQE
-15 IISLD
+15 ILSLD
-20 GKGYKAYKSLQGK
+20 GKGYKAYKFFEGK
-33 SFGYDPFTV
+33 SFDYGPFTI

-61 IGVDE
+61 VALDE
-66 AGFLP
+66 AGFPL

-79 KLALEDHLLRRV
+79 ALALEDHLLRRV
-91 NYFISV
+91 SHLITVS
-97 NKTRVKGSG
+97 KIRVKGSG
-106 KSGKVQVQIP
+106 KSGKVQVQVP

-127 VKGSRLQLT
+127 VKGSRLQLI
-136 MFAGLPAQGRTVLGN
+136 MFVGLPAQGRTVLGK

-173 LDKNELSRA
+173 INEEKLNRA
-182 IETLEDYQFIQSE
+182 VETLEDYQFLQSE
-195 LNKNNWVTFVANG
+195 LKKNNWVAFVANG

-216 ASDTPLLDVSTIFE
+216 AKDTPLLGERTIFE
-230 APEGLKKLVELP
+230 APKGLKKTVELP
-242 NAGKVEGMAIPR
+242 HAGKTEGMAMPR

-276 GVYPHLA
+276 SVYPHLA

-292 LPSAVKIRAEDG
+292 LPNAAKIRAEDG
-304 RAVSS
+304 RAVSE
-309 VNLSAFMNNLPGINS
+309 VNLSAFMDSLPGIHS

-343 LEALEAGSKLLLMD
+343 LEALEVGSKLLLMD

-372 QMLVAKANEPITPFL
+372 QMLVAKAKEPITPFL
-387 DRIQEISE
+387 DRIQEINE
-395 FLGVSVILV
+395 IHGVSVILV

-412 DPADHIITMEEFRPR
+412 DPADNVITMENFKPR
-427 VVTEEARR
+427 VVTEEAKR
-435 LVTKNPGQ
+435 LVKNNPGQ
-443 RKKEITFPF
+443 RKKETTFPF

-458 RWDISRLEF
+458 RWDISRLKF
-467 SKGKREAQIRT
+467 SKGKREARIRT
-478 IGLDTL
+478 TGLDTL
-484 TLGEVEIDV
+484 TLGEMEIDV

-510 VLRQL
+510 ILRQL
-515 QFTLS
+515 QFTLNES
-520 EFDMSFV
+520 DISLA
-527 EGLQKIFLEIE
+527 EGLQKIFLEI
-538 KKEFDGLVPYN
+538 KKNEFDGLLPYN
-549 DGLQAL
+549 DGLQTI

-563 VINRIRF
+563 VINRIRL

>member
-1 MVMIPAIPSDLKQE
+1 MVPTIPPALKQE
-15 IISLD
+15 ILSLD
-20 GKGYKAYKSLQGK
+20 GKGYKAYKFFEGK
-33 SFGYDPFTV
+33 SFDYGPFTI

-61 IGVDE
+61 VALDE
-66 AGFLP
+66 AGFPL

-79 KLALEDHLLRRV
+79 ALALEDHLLRRV
-91 NYFISV
+91 SHLITVS
-97 NKTRVKGSG
+97 KIRVKGSG
-106 KSGKVQVQIP
+106 KSGKVQVQVP

-127 VKGSRLQLT
+127 VKGSRLQLI
-136 MFAGLPAQGRTVLGN
+136 MFVGLPAQGRTVLGK

-173 LDKNELSRA
+173 INEEKLNRA
-182 IETLEDYQFIQSE
+182 VETLEDYQFLQSE
-195 LNKNNWVTFVANG
+195 LKKNNWVAFVANG

-216 ASDTPLLDVSTIFE
+216 ANDTPLLDGRTIFE
-230 APEGLKKLVELP
+230 APKGLKKTVELP
-242 NAGKVEGMAIPR
+242 HAGKTEGMAIPR

-276 GVYPHLA
+276 SVYPHLA

-292 LPSAVKIRAEDG
+292 LPNAAKIRAEDG
-304 RAVSS
+304 RAVSE
-309 VNLSAFMNNLPGINS
+309 VNLSAFMDSLPGIHS

-343 LEALEAGSKLLLMD
+343 LEALEVGSKLLLMD

-372 QMLVAKANEPITPFL
+372 QMLVAKAKEPITPFL
-387 DRIQEISE
+387 DRIQEINE
-395 FLGVSVILV
+395 IHGVSVILV

-412 DPADHIITMEEFRPR
+412 DPADNVITMENFKPR
-427 VVTEEARR
+427 VVTEEAKR
-435 LVTKNPGQ
+435 LVKNNPGQ
-443 RKKEITFPF
+443 RKKETTFPF

-458 RWDISRLEF
+458 RWDISRLKF
-467 SKGKREAQIRT
+467 SKGKREARIRT
-478 IGLDTL
+478 TGLDTL
-484 TLGEVEIDV
+484 TLGEMEIDV

-510 VLRQL
+510 ILKQL
-515 QFTLS
+515 QFTLNES
-520 EFDMSFV
+520 DISFA
-527 EGLQKIFLEIE
+527 EGLQKIFLEI
-538 KKEFDGLVPYN
+538 KKNEFDGLLPYN
-549 DGLQAL
+549 DGLQTI

-563 VINRIRF
+563 VINRIRL

>member
-1 MVMIPAIPSDLKQE
+1 MIPIIPSDLKQE

-33 SFGYDPFTV
+33 SFGYDHFTV

-71 SLFNNPTR
+71 SLFNNLTR

-91 NYFISV
+91 NYFIAA
-97 NKTRVKGSG
+97 NKIRVKGSG
-106 KSGKVQVQIP
+106 KSGKVQVQTP
-116 GQKILKRSGML
+116 GQKILKRSGIL
-127 VKGSRLQLT
+127 VKGSKLQLI
-136 MFAGLPAQGRTVLGN
+136 MFAGLPAQGRTVLGE

-173 LDKNELSRA
+173 LDKNELNRA
-182 IETLEDYQFIQSE
+182 IETLEDYQFLQSE
-195 LNKNNWVTFVANG
+195 LEKNNWVTFVANG

-216 ASDTPLLDVSTIFE
+216 ASDAPLLGARTIFE
-230 APEGLKKLVELP
+230 APEGLKKSVELP
-242 NAGKVEGMAIPR
+242 HAGKIEGMAVPE

-276 GVYPHLA
+276 AVYPHLA

-292 LPSAVKIRAEDG
+292 LPSATKIRAEDG

-309 VNLSAFMNNLPGINS
+309 VNLSAFMSGLPGIHS
-324 TEKFSTQ
+324 TEQFSTQ

-387 DRIQEISE
+387 DRIQEVSE

-458 RWDISRLEF
+458 RWDISGLKF

>member
-1 MVMIPAIPSDLKQE
+1 MIPIIPSDLKQE

-33 SFGYDPFTV
+33 SFGYDHFTV

-91 NYFISV
+91 NYFISA

-127 VKGSRLQLT
+127 VKGSRLQLI

-357 EDTCATNFMIRDERM
+357 EDTCATNFMIRDARM
-372 QMLVAKANEPITPFL
+372 QMLVAKLKEPITPFL
-387 DRIQEISE
+387 DRIQEVNE

-412 DPADHIITMEEFRPR
+412 DPADHVITMEEFRPR
-427 VVTEEARR
+427 VVTEEAKC
-435 LVTKNPGQ
+435 LIKINPGQ
-443 RKKEITFPF
+443 RKKETTFPF
-452 PPICER
+452 PPVCER
-458 RWDISRLEF
+458 QWDISRLRF

-478 IGLDTL
+478 TGLDTL
-484 TLGEVEIDV
+484 ILGEMEVNV
-493 RYIEQIAEEGQ
+493 RYIEQLVEKGQ
-504 LSLCGW
+504 LSFCGW
-510 VLRQL
+510 ILRRL
-515 QFTLS
+515 QISLNES
-520 EFDMSFV
+520 DMSFI

-538 KKEFDGLVPYN
+538 KKEIDELLPYN
-549 DGLQAL
+549 DGMQTL

>member
-1 MVMIPAIPSDLKQE
+1 MIPTIPSDLKQE

-20 GKGYKAYKSLQGK
+20 GKGYKAYKSFQGK
-33 SFGYDPFTV
+33 SFYYDPFTV

-91 NYFISV
+91 NYFISA

-127 VKGSRLQLT
+127 VKGSRLQLI

-173 LDKNELSRA
+173 LDKNELNRA
-182 IETLEDYQFIQSE
+182 IETLEDYQFLQSE
-195 LNKNNWVTFVANG
+195 LEKNNWVTFVANG

-216 ASDTPLLDVSTIFE
+216 ASDAPLLGARTIFE
-230 APEGLKKLVELP
+230 APEGLKKSVELP
-242 NAGKVEGMAIPR
+242 HAGKIEGMAVPE

-276 GVYPHLA
+276 AVYPHLA

-292 LPSAVKIRAEDG
+292 LPSATKIRAEDG

-309 VNLSAFMNNLPGINS
+309 VNLSAFMNNLPGIHS
-324 TEKFSTQ
+324 TEQFSTQ

-372 QMLVAKANEPITPFL
+372 QMLVTKANEPITPFL

-412 DPADHIITMEEFRPR
+412 DPADHVITMKEFQPR
-427 VVTEEARR
+427 VVTEEAKR

-443 RKKEITFPF
+443 RKKETTFPF

-458 RWDISRLEF
+458 RWDISRLKF

-478 IGLDTL
+478 TGRDTL
-484 TLGEVEIDV
+484 TLGEMEIDV
-493 RYIEQIAEEGQ
+493 RYIEQLTEEGQ

-510 VLRQL
+510 ILRRL
-515 QFTLS
+515 QFALNES
-520 EFDMSFV
+520 DMPFV
-527 EGLQKIFLEIE
+527 KGLQKIFSEIE